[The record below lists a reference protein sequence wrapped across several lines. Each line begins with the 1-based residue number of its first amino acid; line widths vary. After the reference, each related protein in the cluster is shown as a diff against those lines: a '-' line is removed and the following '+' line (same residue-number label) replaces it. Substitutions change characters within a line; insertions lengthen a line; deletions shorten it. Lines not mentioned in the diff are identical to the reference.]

1 MEDNESRLQKDFK
14 SRDVQRMRNLIT
26 KNYGD
31 KTATQAGYTKQ
42 SVEHKE
48 GDIWEE
54 NGKTWTIKNS
64 LKQTM
69 TRLDSIKK
77 SILLPIVCPNCSKA
91 MKNDTL
97 NKKMWPIHKT
107 CFDCVVEYETRLRND
122 PEAWEKYQK
131 EKMFENAKSF
141 FKDADTDV
149 QELRKIL
156 TQELKNVQNADGE
169 LEVFNKA
176 MSAEDF
182 DKKVLS
188 EYKLYKKNVLKGLK
202 GE

>member
-1 MEDNESRLQKDFK
+1 MEEKESRLQKDFK

-26 KNYGD
+26 KKFDD
-31 KTATQAGYTKQ
+31 KTVTQAGYTKQ

-54 NGKTWTIKNS
+54 NGKTWTIKNG

-97 NKKMWPIHKT
+97 NKKMWPIHKM
-107 CFDCVVEYETRLRND
+107 CFDCVISIE
-122 PEAWEKYQK
+122 
-131 EKMFENAKSF
+131 S
-141 FKDADTDV
+141 
-149 QELRKIL
+149 
-156 TQELKNVQNADGE
+156 ELKRTGKFEEYQHNMVMSGVKTYTKE
-169 LEVFNKA
+169 LEDMLLEILMDTGKETFVTEA
-176 MSAEDF
+176 GDVEEWRGGVT
-182 DKKVLS
+182 DKTQIIKDLQ
-188 EYKLYKKNVLKGLK
+188 EYIVKLKGIS
-202 GE
+202 EA

>member
-1 MEDNESRLQKDFK
+1 MEEKESRLQKDFK

-26 KNYGD
+26 KKFDD
-31 KTATQAGYTKQ
+31 KTVTQAGYTKQ

-54 NGKTWTIKNS
+54 TGKTWTIKNG

-97 NKKMWPIHKT
+97 NKKMWPIHKM
-107 CFDCVVEYETRLRND
+107 CFDCVISIE
-122 PEAWEKYQK
+122 
-131 EKMFENAKSF
+131 S
-141 FKDADTDV
+141 
-149 QELRKIL
+149 
-156 TQELKNVQNADGE
+156 ELKRTGKFEEYQRNMIMGGVKTYIKE
-169 LEVFNKA
+169 LEDMLLEILMDTGKETFVTEA
-176 MSAEDF
+176 GDVEEWRGGVT
-182 DKKVLS
+182 DKTQIIKDLQ
-188 EYKLYKKNVLKGLK
+188 EYIVKLKGIS
-202 GE
+202 EA

>member
-26 KNYGD
+26 KKFDD
-31 KTATQAGYTKQ
+31 KTVTQAGYTKQ

-54 NGKTWTIKNS
+54 NGKTWTIKNG

-97 NKKMWPIHKT
+97 NKKMWPIHKM
-107 CFDCVVEYETRLRND
+107 CFDCVISIE
-122 PEAWEKYQK
+122 
-131 EKMFENAKSF
+131 S
-141 FKDADTDV
+141 
-149 QELRKIL
+149 
-156 TQELKNVQNADGE
+156 ELKRTGKFEEYQHNMVMKGVKTYIKEMEGLLLDIM
-169 LEVFNKA
+169 LESSKETFVTEA
-176 MSAEDF
+176 GDVEEWRGGVT
-182 DKKVLS
+182 DKTQIIKDLQ
-188 EYKLYKKNVLKGLK
+188 EYIVKLKGIS
-202 GE
+202 EA

>member
-54 NGKTWTIKNS
+54 TGKTWTIKNG

-97 NKKMWPIHKT
+97 NKKMWPIHKM
-107 CFDCVVEYETRLRND
+107 CFDCVISIE
-122 PEAWEKYQK
+122 
-131 EKMFENAKSF
+131 S
-141 FKDADTDV
+141 
-149 QELRKIL
+149 
-156 TQELKNVQNADGE
+156 ELKRTGKFEEYQHNMVMKGVKTYIKEMEGLLLDIM
-169 LEVFNKA
+169 LESSKESFVTEA
-176 MSAEDF
+176 GDVEEWRGGVI
-182 DKKVLS
+182 DKTKIVKDLQ
-188 EYKLYKKNVLKGLK
+188 EYIIKLKGIS
-202 GE
+202 EA

>member
-1 MEDNESRLQKDFK
+1 
-14 SRDVQRMRNLIT
+14 MRNLIT
-26 KNYGD
+26 KNYGE

-54 NGKTWTIKNS
+54 TGKTWTIKNG

-97 NKKMWPIHKT
+97 NKKMWPIHKM
-107 CFDCVVEYETRLRND
+107 CFDCVISIE
-122 PEAWEKYQK
+122 
-131 EKMFENAKSF
+131 S
-141 FKDADTDV
+141 
-149 QELRKIL
+149 
-156 TQELKNVQNADGE
+156 ELKRTGKFEEYQHNMVMKGVKTYIKEMEGLLLDIM
-169 LEVFNKA
+169 LESGKETFVTEA
-176 MSAEDF
+176 GDVEEWRGGVT
-182 DKKVLS
+182 DKTKIVKDLQ
-188 EYKLYKKNVLKGLK
+188 EYIKQLKGIS
-202 GE
+202 EA

>member
-1 MEDNESRLQKDFK
+1 MEEKESRLQKDFK

-26 KNYGD
+26 KKFDD
-31 KTATQAGYTKQ
+31 KTVTQAGYTKQ

-54 NGKTWTIKNS
+54 TGKTWTIKNG

-97 NKKMWPIHKT
+97 NKKMWPIHKM
-107 CFDCVVEYETRLRND
+107 CFDCVISIE
-122 PEAWEKYQK
+122 
-131 EKMFENAKSF
+131 S
-141 FKDADTDV
+141 
-149 QELRKIL
+149 
-156 TQELKNVQNADGE
+156 ELKRTGKFEEYQHNMVMKGVKTYIKEMEGLLLDIM
-169 LEVFNKA
+169 LESSKETFVTEA
-176 MSAEDF
+176 GDVEEWRGGVT
-182 DKKVLS
+182 DKTKIVKDLQ
-188 EYKLYKKNVLKGLK
+188 EYIVKLKGIS
-202 GE
+202 EA